1 MTNMGKGKKFGSFQV
16 DAEPILAMNQPYVC
30 QPGDFALASDEEKAS
45 IEQSREVNSFWHE
58 AWGRLRANKVAM
70 VALVIIIFYV
80 LAAFL
85 GPILIPY
92 GYSEQ
97 IRGSENLKMM
107 QYSLLEQKN
116 IDAGQSIFPHVFGTD
131 SLGRDLLVRI
141 LYGARVSLT
150 IGVVASLI
158 VLVIGSIFG
167 SIAGYRGGRVDS
179 IMMRLVDIIYSVPEI
194 LVVLL
199 LQVVLSEPLKEWF
212 SSASS
217 GIAKNM
223 STLGTGL
230 ISIFITFGILYWVSM
245 ARIIRGQVLMLKQQE
260 YVTAAKAIG
269 ASSPHIIRKHLLP
282 NCVGQ
287 LIVTTC
293 LQIPS
298 AIFLESFLSF
308 LGLGVSAP
316 LASLGSLASDGLKGI
331 YSYTYRLIIPAVVL
345 SVMILALNLFG
356 DGLRDALDPRL
367 KK

>member
-1 MTNMGKGKKFGSFQV
+1 MNDKKKFGSLQV
-16 DAEPILAMNQPYVC
+16 DVEPILEMN
-30 QPGDFALASDEEKAS
+30 KAS
-45 IEQSREVNSFWHE
+45 IFTADDFRLATEEEKQSIEQQREVNSFWKE
-58 AWGRLRANKVAM
+58 AWGRLKSNKVAM
-70 VALVIIIFYV
+70 VALFIILFYI

-85 GPILIPY
+85 GPTVVPY
-92 GYSEQ
+92 KYSQQ
-97 IRGSENLKMM
+97 IRGSENLGMM
-107 QYSLLEQKN
+107 ENSDLELQK
-116 IDAGQSIFPHVFGTD
+116 IEAGEKIFPHVFGTD

-141 LYGARVSLT
+141 LYGSRVSLT

-158 VLVIGSIFG
+158 VLLIGSFYG
-167 SIAGYRGGRVDS
+167 SIAGYRGGKTDA
-179 IMMRLVDIIYSVPEI
+179 IMMRIVDIIYSVPEI

-199 LQVVLSEPLKEWF
+199 LQVVLSEPLKDWF
-212 SSASS
+212 SKSTSAF
-217 GIAKNM
+217 AKNM
-223 STLGTGL
+223 STLGAGL

-269 ASSPHIIRKHLLP
+269 ANSSHIIRKHLLP

-331 YSYTYRLIIPAVVL
+331 YSYTYRLVIPAVVL